1 MPEPSLFRHYL
12 IVQDTDGNNV
22 ELTRNAEQVNVLGF
36 DTQRVEFVHCHVLLE
51 PLADRAAFDAGCLKL
66 QKSGH
71 SLLARLV
78 DFGEDEG
85 NPFYI
90 TSNVDGE
97 SLAGY
102 LARQTELPGWL
113 AVMLA
118 SRARAVLDGRLS
130 PSLDDVL
137 ALAEP
142 VLRHRMAL
150 NFAARA
156 EGAKLADVIAALKA
170 DLG

>member
-1 MPEPSLFRHYL
+1 MAKAAQRITAEAAALM
-12 IVQDTDGNNV
+12 VQSGMWLDYG
-22 ELTRNAEQVNVLGF
+22 AVLGQP
-36 DTQRVEFVHCHVLLE
+36 DV
-51 PLADRAAFDAGCLKL
+51 FDAALAKRLGQVTNLRIRSCL
-66 QKSGH
+66 S
-71 SLLARLV
+71 
-78 DFGEDEG
+78 
-85 NPFYI
+85 
-90 TSNVDGE
+90 T
-97 SLAGY
+97 
-102 LARQTELPGWL
+102 
-113 AVMLA
+113 
-118 SRARAVLDGRLS
+118 RARAVLDGRLS